1 MSDTARHDH
10 DHAHRHHRHDTHGHG
25 GNVLFKALFVT
36 LAFSL
41 VEALAGVW
49 SGSLALLSDAG
60 HMLTDSMALGLAG
73 MAAWLA
79 RRPPSGRHTYGL
91 VRLEILA
98 ALTNSL
104 IMLALI
110 AWIAF
115 EAVRRLSS
123 PQPVM
128 GQAVALVAAVGLLV
142 NLFVAWLLH
151 HGDGGINTRAALM
164 HVLGDLLGSV
174 AALAAGAVIWATGYT
189 PIDPILSLLVSLLIL
204 VSAWRLLG
212 ESVHILMEGVPVHI
226 ELSRVTAT
234 LMSIAGV
241 CRVHDLHVWT
251 LSSGQIALSAHLEL
265 NDFDHWPDI
274 LATARDELEHDHGIR
289 HATLQPEFQGEDCF
303 CSLEHA

>member
-1 MSDTARHDH
+1 MSENARHDH
-10 DHAHRHHRHDTHGHG
+10 DHAHRHHRHDAHGHG
-25 GNVLFKALFVT
+25 GNVLFKALVVT

-73 MAAWLA
+73 LAAWLA

>member
-1 MSDTARHDH
+1 MTHPVDRAADH
-10 DHAHRHHRHDTHGHG
+10 DHHHHHDDHRHG
-25 GNVLFKALFVT
+25 GDALFKALLVT

-41 VEALAGVW
+41 VEALAGWW

-79 RRPPSGRHTYGL
+79 RRPPSGRHSYGL

-98 ALTNSL
+98 ALINSL

-110 AWIAF
+110 AYIVF
-115 EAVRRLSS
+115 EAVRRLSA

-128 GQAVALVAAVGLLV
+128 GEAVAVVAVIGLLV
-142 NLFVAWLLH
+142 NLGVAWLLH
-151 HGDGGINTRAALM
+151 HGDGSLNTRAAFM

-174 AALAAGAVIWATGYT
+174 AALVAGVVIWATGYT

-212 ESVHILMEGVPVHI
+212 ESVHILMEGVPQHI
-226 ELSRVTAT
+226 DLDQVAAT
-234 LMSIAGV
+234 LMAVTGV

-265 NDFDHWPDI
+265 GDFENWSAI
-274 LATARDELEHDHGIR
+274 LIAAREQLDHDHGIR
-289 HATLQPEFQGEDCF
+289 HATLQPEIQGGECF

>member
-1 MSDTARHDH
+1 
-10 DHAHRHHRHDTHGHG
+10 
-25 GNVLFKALFVT
+25 
-36 LAFSL
+36 
-41 VEALAGVW
+41 
-49 SGSLALLSDAG
+49 
-60 HMLTDSMALGLAG
+60 
-73 MAAWLA
+73 
-79 RRPPSGRHTYGL
+79 
-91 VRLEILA
+91 
-98 ALTNSL
+98 
-104 IMLALI
+104 
-110 AWIAF
+110 
-115 EAVRRLSS
+115 
-123 PQPVM
+123 
-128 GQAVALVAAVGLLV
+128 
-142 NLFVAWLLH
+142 
-151 HGDGGINTRAALM
+151 
-164 HVLGDLLGSV
+164 
-174 AALAAGAVIWATGYT
+174 VIWATGYT